1 MLVRVRNCKFRLYPT
16 RLQEQRLTST
26 WDGCRWVYN
35 YFVKY
40 GTSLTEYDMNYAITE
55 LKEQEPWLRNYH
67 SKMLQMVAKQMAAA
81 TKGLQMLR
89 KNGHKV
95 GRLHYLM
102 HEECNSFIYN
112 QSGFKIKRGGKTD
125 LLWLSKIGCIQI
137 RLHRPIGDIKQV
149 TVVRK
154 AGKWHAI
161 VNCDLAAPIFRFISL
176 AKSVGIDLGVTKFV
190 HDSDNHSIDNPLV
203 LNKMLKPLRRTNRRL
218 SRKQENSKNQ
228 EKAKTRLQLLHERIR
243 NQRLDFLHK
252 TSTYY
257 SNRYDAI
264 FLEKLRIAN
273 MVKNHNL
280 ARSII
285 DSGWSTF
292 KNMLA
297 YKTKLVIEVPP
308 NNTSIDCSRC
318 GNRVSKSLAVR
329 THRCDECGLVINR
342 DYNASLNIKQ
352 KGLRQIK
359 LQLLMGYEEVTPVE
373 ILGES
378 VKQEETT
385 RIDQVVVHT
394 VDAKK

>member
-1 MLVRVRNCKFRLYPT
+1 MAGHVRNYRFRLYPT
-16 RLQEQRLTST
+16 RHQEQKLAETL
-26 WDGCRWVYN
+26 DGCRWVYN
-35 YFVKY
+35 YFVKWSM
-40 GTSLTEYDMNYAITE
+40 SLTEFDINYAITE

-67 SKMLQMVAKQMAAA
+67 SKMLQMVAKQIAAA
-81 TKGLQMLR
+81 TKALKMLK

-102 HEECNSFIYN
+102 HEEYNAFTYN
-112 QSGFKIKRGGKTD
+112 QSGFRIERRGKTD

-137 RLHRPIGDIKQV
+137 RLHRPIGHIKQV

-161 VNCDLAAPIFRFISL
+161 VSCELAETIFRFISL
-176 AKSVGIDLGVTKFV
+176 TKSVGIDVGVTKFA
-190 HDSDNHSIDNPLV
+190 HDSNNYSVDNPLV
-203 LNKMLKPLRRTNRRL
+203 LKKKLRPLRRANHRLLRKQKDSTNR
-218 SRKQENSKNQ
+218 
-228 EKAKTRLQLLHERIR
+228 EKAKTRLQILHEKIR
-243 NQRLDFLHK
+243 NQRLNFLHK

-257 SNRYDAI
+257 SNRYNII
-264 FLEKLRIAN
+264 FLEKLRTLN
-273 MVKNHNL
+273 MVKNHHL

-292 KNMLA
+292 KDMLA

-318 GNRVSKSLAVR
+318 GNKVLKSIAVR
-329 THRCDECGLVINR
+329 THRCDRCGLVINR

-352 KGLRQIK
+352 RGLHQLK
-359 LQLLMGYEEVTPVE
+359 LLMGHEEVTPVE

-378 VKQEETT
+378 MKQEETT
-385 RIDQVVVHT
+385 SQVVVHT
-394 VDAKK
+394 VEAKK